1 MQSKSNIEKINFKN
15 KLIPEAYETIIKDL
29 KFMFLKFQKKKQ
41 KYQAENIFKEIMTKV
56 FSVLMKTINPHSKSS
71 VTQQSTSKEIYI
83 QKHHSQNS
91 EN

>member
-15 KLIPEAYETIIKDL
+15 KLIPEAYETITKDL
-29 KFMFLKFQKKKQ
+29 KFMFSKFQKKKQ

-71 VTQQSTSKEIYI
+71 VNTQQSTSK
-83 QKHHSQNS
+83 
-91 EN
+91 